1 MTKTQQVERKP
12 GTPGRFSRWLQVKMG
27 ARASRK
33 IRDGKG
39 QMMGMDVLV
48 LNTVGRRSGEPR
60 ATPLAWFADGDSWL
74 VVASGGGSQ
83 HPDWH
88 ANLTAHPDKVTVE
101 FAGKPAVP
109 VKAERLG
116 EAERAE
122 AWTRI
127 AEAQPRIA
135 KYQEKSEREYPVIR
149 LTPRSAG

>member
-1 MTKTQQVERKP
+1 MTNTQKVERKP
-12 GTPGRFSRWLQVKMG
+12 GTPGRFSRWMQVKMG

-60 ATPLAWFADGDSWL
+60 ATPLAWFADGESWL

-88 ANLTAHPDKVTVE
+88 ANLTAYPDQVTVE
-101 FAGKPAVP
+101 FAGKAAVP
-109 VKAERLG
+109 VTAEQLG
-116 EAERAE
+116 KAERAE
-122 AWTRI
+122 AWKRI
-127 AEAQPRIA
+127 IAAQPRIG
-135 KYQEKSEREYPVIR
+135 KYQDKSEREYPVLR
-149 LTPRSAG
+149 LTQR

>member
-1 MTKTQQVERKP
+1 MTQQVERKP
-12 GTPGRFSRWLQVKMG
+12 GTPGRFSRWLQRTMG
-27 ARASRK
+27 ARAARK

-48 LNTVGRRSGEPR
+48 LNTIGRRSGEPR
-60 ATPLAWFADGDSWL
+60 ATALAWFPDGDAWL

-88 ANLTAHPDKVTVE
+88 ANLTAHPDQVTVE
-101 FAGKPAVP
+101 FAGQPAVP
-109 VKAERLG
+109 VSAERLG
-116 EAERAE
+116 KAERAE
-122 AWTRI
+122 AWKQI

-149 LTPRSAG
+149 LTRR